1 VSQAIDD
8 KLVKAIVV
16 GSNVRLGSLPDLPTS
31 AEAGL
36 PEFEAQGWNGL
47 FAPKGTPPAI
57 VAKLNEAARTAVES
71 EPVKK
76 RFHDLS
82 TVAPDANEHTPG
94 VLQQLVARDVEKYR
108 KLLQNDKP

>member
-1 VSQAIDD
+1 
-8 KLVKAIVV
+8 LVV
-16 GSNVRLGSLPDLPTS
+16 GSTVRLASLSDLPTS
-31 AEAGL
+31 TEAGL

-57 VAKLNEAARTAVES
+57 IEKLNAAAKTAVES

-82 TVAPDANEHTPG
+82 TVAPDANEQTSD
-94 VLQQLVARDVEKYR
+94 VLGKLVTRDVEKYR
-108 KLLQNDKP
+108 KLLEEKK

>member
-1 VSQAIDD
+1 
-8 KLVKAIVV
+8 VV
-16 GSNVRLGSLPDLPTS
+16 GSTVRLATLPDLPTS

-57 VAKLNEAARTAVES
+57 IAKLNAAAKSAVES
-71 EPVKK
+71 DAVKK

-82 TVAPDANEHTPG
+82 TVVPDANEHTPE
-94 VLQQLVARDVEKYR
+94 VLQQLVTRDVEKYR
-108 KLLQNDKP
+108 KLLEAKK